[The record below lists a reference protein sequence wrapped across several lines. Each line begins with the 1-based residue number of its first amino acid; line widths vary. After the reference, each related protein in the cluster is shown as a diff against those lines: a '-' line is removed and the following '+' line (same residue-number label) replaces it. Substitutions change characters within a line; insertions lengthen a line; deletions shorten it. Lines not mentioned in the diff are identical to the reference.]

1 MEQFDEKRFI
11 KDIYECEKYKY
22 VLQERKKNINN
33 EIRKETTPK
42 ACALPDFDKVYKMYR
57 KKPIEHVSVPDMPKC
72 NNNSGCG
79 TNFLLSIPMG
89 LVIGGIIG
97 LIIDII
103 ISCFTDSI
111 GFTTPGLIPLFLTP
125 LICFFKFL
133 KEDSDSDRYYNNK
146 IAERENALKKNEE
159 IDRKNADRET
169 MAKKSA
175 KMHIEN
181 ESKRFE
187 KVEKVRIEKYRN
199 STNYKLAI
207 DEEAI
212 IDENLNRINATLNM
226 LYNLRIN
233 DVLCLHPSYRGLE
246 TMSIIF
252 GYFDTGRCSQLR
264 GFDGA
269 YNLYEDEKYKG
280 LIIIGLENISRQLDT
295 LNGTMYYVSKT
306 LDECKIQLSDI
317 AHTNRQIVESMNNAN
332 NQLNSI
338 NDNISDFKSD
348 IKQQNKE
355 NQDRLDLIQNNV
367 KKISYYTKA
376 NAFVNAINTY
386 YTVDVNEKTK
396 TNVNNII
403 NEAK

>member
-72 NNNSGCG
+72 NNNLGCG

-159 IDRKNADRET
+159 IDRKMLIERQWQ
-169 MAKKSA
+169 KSQQKCIL
-175 KMHIEN
+175 KM
-181 ESKRFE
+181 K
-187 KVEKVRIEKYRN
+187 
-199 STNYKLAI
+199 
-207 DEEAI
+207 
-212 IDENLNRINATLNM
+212 
-226 LYNLRIN
+226 
-233 DVLCLHPSYRGLE
+233 
-246 TMSIIF
+246 
-252 GYFDTGRCSQLR
+252 
-264 GFDGA
+264 
-269 YNLYEDEKYKG
+269 
-280 LIIIGLENISRQLDT
+280 
-295 LNGTMYYVSKT
+295 
-306 LDECKIQLSDI
+306 
-317 AHTNRQIVESMNNAN
+317 
-332 NQLNSI
+332 
-338 NDNISDFKSD
+338 
-348 IKQQNKE
+348 
-355 NQDRLDLIQNNV
+355 
-367 KKISYYTKA
+367 
-376 NAFVNAINTY
+376 VNAL
-386 YTVDVNEKTK
+386 KK
-396 TNVNNII
+396 
-403 NEAK
+403 